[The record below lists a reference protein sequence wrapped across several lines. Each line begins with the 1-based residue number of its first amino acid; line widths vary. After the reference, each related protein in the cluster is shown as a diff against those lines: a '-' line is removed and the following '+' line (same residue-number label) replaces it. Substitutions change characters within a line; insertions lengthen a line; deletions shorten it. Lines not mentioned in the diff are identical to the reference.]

1 MKQRDTVKK
10 TRGRTNVLSINITS
24 QVIDFKY
31 FNILSFVAFQY
42 TLEILLEQYNTL
54 IVNVIKCS

>member
-42 TLEILLEQYNTL
+42 TLKILLEQYNTL

>member
-31 FNILSFVAFQY
+31 FNILSFVALQY
-42 TLEILLEQYNTL
+42 TLKILLEQYNTL
-54 IVNVIKCS
+54 IVNVI